1 MQAWVFFYSLKELDP
16 KIRTKVGA
24 QLYGKKQQSN
34 YGRYHYQITGLMP
47 ENSYI
52 RPVKSVVIVK
62 KRYVPKLC
70 KFFEF
75 NRVKYRL
82 LEIIVDGSD
91 FEKKPFL

>member
-1 MQAWVFFYSLKELDP
+1 MQAWVFFYTLKELAP
-16 KIRTKVGA
+16 KIRTKVRA

-34 YGRYHYQITGLMP
+34 YGRYHYQIHGLMP

-62 KRYVPKLC
+62 KRYVQKLC

-75 NRVKYRL
+75 NRVKYRR
-82 LEIIVDGSD
+82 LEIMVDGSD
-91 FEKKPFL
+91 FEKNPFL

>member
-1 MQAWVFFYSLKELDP
+1 MQAWVFFYTIKELDP
-16 KIRTKVGA
+16 KIRTKVRA

-34 YGRYHYQITGLMP
+34 YGRYHYQIKGLMA

-62 KRYVPKLC
+62 KRYVQKLSQ
-70 KFFEF
+70 FFES

-82 LEIIVDGSD
+82 LEITVDRSD
-91 FEKKPFL
+91 FEKTPFL